1 MPGELQGP
9 WAIAMEKSLILK
21 DTRSPKGQW
30 LQDIQ
35 NARSSQ
41 NGYDISSHQNYMK
54 KSTITICEHKLNK
67 VIACFFLAWRCLIQ
81 IFFPDCYQ
89 HAYWETLLF
98 FCLLSSHAGIAIHWW
113 GMSPRELRS
122 CCYVKPQSG
131 LSPSLPG
138 CAGLQ
143 MPCNWPSPPLLW
155 RTALILA
162 SEPTLLQIDFKSD

>member
-1 MPGELQGP
+1 MIKHPDSDP
-9 WAIAMEKSLILK
+9 DSEKTQWKCENSKGFRKLL
-21 DTRSPKGQW
+21 TRKKQMQSCVTIYVMHVNSQW
-30 LQDIQ
+30 RTFLWQ
-35 NARSSQ
+35 
-41 NGYDISSHQNYMK
+41 
-54 KSTITICEHKLNK
+54 LLL
-67 VIACFFLAWRCLIQ
+67 VFFLAWRCLIQ